1 MFGLH
6 GFALS
11 NVCLAQ
17 ALTYDR
23 GEQKLC
29 KVWIN
34 VFMAIMWCLVLGL
47 FVFELFNPDIDQS
60 YGTVRM
66 AGYGKAAITL
76 VKYMPQVYLN
86 YKRQS
91 TVGFSAVQIML
102 DFAGGSFSF
111 L

>member
-1 MFGLH
+1 
-6 GFALS
+6 
-11 NVCLAQ
+11 
-17 ALTYDR
+17 
-23 GEQKLC
+23 
-29 KVWIN
+29 
-34 VFMAIMWCLVLGL
+34 
-47 FVFELFNPDIDQS
+47 
-60 YGTVRM
+60 M

-91 TVGFSAVQIML
+91 TIGWSLANVMM